1 MLAWAGIGFAIKG
14 QTAFLAPFLF
24 AVLLQRRV
32 PLALWLIPPAVFAL
46 LMVPAWLAGWPA
58 LDLALIYIHQGAQG
72 SAFVSNAPNPWTLLD
87 VFAVDLGRSMVPAGF
102 ALGAIFSLALAWW
115 LRTRLTSLPVLLNA
129 ALLSAIFVPTVLP
142 KMHERYFL
150 LADLLSFVVAL
161 TLRDRRSIVVAVLVS
176 LGSAIA
182 IAGYVAQA
190 PLLSVVSALPT
201 GLALLL
207 VWTALRNA
215 RTAPLLKE

>member
-1 MLAWAGIGFAIKG
+1 
-14 QTAFLAPFLF
+14 
-24 AVLLQRRV
+24 
-32 PLALWLIPPAVFAL
+32 
-46 LMVPAWLAGWPA
+46 
-58 LDLALIYIHQGAQG
+58 
-72 SAFVSNAPNPWTLLD
+72 LLD